1 MIYNMG
7 LPAVAQWIKPP
18 TAVAQ
23 VAAEAGVHSL
33 VWHSGLKDLALLQ
46 LQVRIN
52 SWPRDFHMS
61 QVQT

>member
-1 MIYNMG
+1 MG
-7 LPAVAQWIKPP
+7 LPAVAQWIKNP

-23 VAAEAGVHSL
+23 VTVEAGVHFL